1 MPWLLGFHSLYTAR
15 IKGGTD
21 MKKEI
26 IALVILLLCAFAYQA
41 YATDYYAQ
49 ADAEITTAE
58 LWDTNPAG
66 GGTDL
71 TWANL
76 QDGDVLYANN
86 HAITIANDI
95 GSASVTATLTTA
107 AGTGTAG
114 GSFTFNINTTDAK
127 TLYTNVTA
135 GTTPG
140 LIVTGAGAG
149 ADTTELTIIGNI
161 KGGTASAAYG
171 VKLEHTLGNILITGA
186 VTGNTGSS
194 SSGIQTTSA
203 GKFAVTGNATGGT
216 SGNGITSSSTSAFTV
231 AGNCVGAPST
241 GGGYGCFCGSSTGYC
256 TVTGSIIN
264 GARQVGASGAVR
276 WTPTAPASDA
286 TGHYVKFDGGAASAT
301 YYGKVTDETAA
312 NEASKVSTG
321 EYFIKSDTGA
331 TTQGT
336 ATATGGGAWGW

>member
-1 MPWLLGFHSLYTAR
+1 
-15 IKGGTD
+15 
-21 MKKEI
+21 MKKRI

-41 YATDYYAQ
+41 NATDYYAQ

-86 HAITIANDI
+86 HAITITNDI
-95 GSASVTATLTTA
+95 GSSSVTATLTTA

-149 ADTTELTIIGNI
+149 ADTTELTIIGNLT
-161 KGGTASAAYG
+161 GGSASSAYG
-171 VKLEHTLGNILITGA
+171 VRLEHTTGNIIITGA
-186 VTGNTGSS
+186 TTGGAGNSS
-194 SSGIQTTSA
+194 HGISSASA
-203 GKFAVTGNATGGT
+203 GKFALTGNATGGA
-216 SGNGITSSSTSAFTV
+216 SGNGINSASNSVFSVT
-231 AGNCVGAPST
+231 GNCVGASGTGRGVGCACYTT
-241 GGGYGCFCGSSTGYC
+241 GGSC
-256 TVTGSIIN
+256 TVTGNLIN
-264 GARQVGASGAVR
+264 GPRQVAATGAVI
-276 WTPTAPASDA
+276 WNPTAPSSGV
-286 TGHYVKFDGGAASAT
+286 TGHYIKFDGGGTAK

-312 NEASKVSTG
+312 NEASKVATG
-321 EYFIKSDTGA
+321 EYFIKSDDGA

-336 ATATGGGAWGW
+336 ATAGGGGGAWAQ